1 MNVAVVPSVP
11 PPRSPAPASCP
22 GLQSRQ
28 LYAEPGVAEGGGA
41 LVADHHQGEVGQDRR
56 RGHRSW
62 PLRHVPDGRS
72 CRTPRS
78 VPGHPA
84 ADRSTA
90 TTYPYNGLNGRKK
103 RGGSAEGVGTE
114 HTSELQSLMRT

>member
-41 LVADHHQGEVGQDRR
+41 FVADHHQGEVGPDRR
-56 RGHRSW
+56 RCHRPW
-62 PLRHVPDGRS
+62 PLRHVPDGRRWRS
-72 CRTPRS
+72 PRS
-78 VPGHPA
+78 VPGPPA
-84 ADRSTA
+84 PNRSA
-90 TTYPYNGLNGRKK
+90 SSTYPFYVLAERKI
-103 RGGSAEGVGTE
+103 RGGSAAECDGKRGGT
-114 HTSELQSLMRT
+114 